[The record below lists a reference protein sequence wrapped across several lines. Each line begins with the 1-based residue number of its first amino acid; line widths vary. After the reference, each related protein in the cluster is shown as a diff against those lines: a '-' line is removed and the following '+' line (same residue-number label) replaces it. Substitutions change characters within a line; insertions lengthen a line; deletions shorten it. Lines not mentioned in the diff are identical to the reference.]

1 MTWKKVLWGLS
12 MNNVLF
18 SALISKLNF
27 SWRKKVP
34 QILQTE
40 SSECGLAS
48 LAMVFHYF
56 GLHIELFNLRQQF
69 GISARGATLD
79 TLMDISSSLKFK
91 TRALSLDINELS
103 TLENPCI
110 LHWDL
115 NHFVVLVAVRRH
127 SIVIHDPA
135 LGRRVIGINE
145 FSQHF
150 TGIALEIWP
159 DSNFTAVTHKS
170 RLQLSRLLSSIRG
183 LKGALT
189 KIFCLSLVIEAVS
202 LLMPVGTQLVL
213 DHVIQANDYHLL
225 ALICMGLLFF
235 IVFRTAVAMLRSWT
249 TIVMDSLIDVQWKA
263 GMFDHL
269 MKLPLAYFEKR
280 KLGDIQSRFGSLDT
294 IRSTF
299 TTSIVNSI
307 IDCIMS
313 VGVLVMMLLYGGWLV
328 WVVLGFTTI
337 YIVIRLMTYSHYRQ
351 ASEALLVKGA
361 KASSHFMET
370 LYGIGTLKAL
380 GLLKTRSQHW
390 LNLNIDTTN
399 AGIRMTR
406 LDMLFGGVNAFIAA
420 CDQVIILWLGSSLV
434 IDNQMTLGMF
444 VAFNAYRGQFSERAS
459 SLIDMVL
466 QLRMLSLHNE
476 RVADIVL
483 SEPEKEMPARQL
495 FPVNTPVAFSVCN
508 LVYQYDNLSKPI
520 INCLNLEIKSGESV
534 AIVGP
539 SGVGKT
545 TLMKLMSGLLEP
557 SAGSLLAN
565 GLDIHTIGINNY
577 RQYIACVLQDDK
589 LFSGSIAEN
598 IASFEPCLDIEW
610 VMSCARHCNIHDDIV
625 KMPMAYET
633 LLGELGGGLSGGQKQ
648 RLLIA
653 RALYRRPGIL
663 FMDEATSH
671 LDLANEADINTHISA
686 LAITRVIIAHRPSTI
701 ASADRVITLN

>member
-1 MTWKKVLWGLS
+1 
-12 MNNVLF
+12 MNSGLF
-18 SALISKLNF
+18 SSLIGKLNLA
-27 SWRKKVP
+27 WRKKVP

-40 SSECGLAS
+40 SSECGVAS

-56 GLHIELFNLRQQF
+56 GLNIDLFYLRQQF
-69 GISARGATLD
+69 GTSARGATLN
-79 TLMDISSSLKFK
+79 TLMDIASSLNFK
-91 TRALSLDINELS
+91 SRALSLDIDELS
-103 TLENPCI
+103 ALKTPCI

-115 NHFVVLVAVRRH
+115 NHFVVLVAVRRNG
-127 SIVIHDPA
+127 IVIHDPA
-135 LGRRVIGINE
+135 LGRRVIGVHE
-145 FSQHF
+145 LSQHF
-150 TGIALEIWP
+150 TGIALELWP
-159 DSNFTAVTHKS
+159 DSNFTPVTQQS
-170 RLQLSRLLSSIRG
+170 RLQLRRLLSNISG
-183 LKGALT
+183 LKGALA

-213 DHVIQANDYHLL
+213 DHVIQASDHHLL
-225 ALICMGLLFF
+225 ALICTGLLFF

-249 TIVMDSLIDVQWKA
+249 MIVMDSLIDVQWKA

-269 MKLPLAYFEKR
+269 MRLPLAYFEKR

-294 IRSTF
+294 IRTTF

-328 WVVLGFTTI
+328 WVVVGFTAI
-337 YIVIRLMTYSHYRQ
+337 YIGMRLMTYNYYRQ
-351 ASEALLVKGA
+351 ASEALLVKEA

-380 GLLKTRSQHW
+380 GVLKTRSQFW

-399 AGIRMTR
+399 AGIRITR

-420 CDQVIILWLGSSLV
+420 CDQVIILWLGASLV

-459 SLIDMVL
+459 SLIGMVL

-483 SEPEKEMPARQL
+483 SEPEKESPSRQL
-495 FPVNTPVAFSVCN
+495 FPPNTAVTFTARD
-508 LVYQYDNLSKPI
+508 LMYQYDGLSKPI
-520 INCLNLEIKSGESV
+520 INQMNFEIKSGENV

-545 TLMKLMSGLLEP
+545 TLMRLMSGLLEP
-557 SAGSLLAN
+557 SAGSLLVN

-577 RQYIACVLQDDK
+577 RQCIACVLQDDK
-589 LFSGSIAEN
+589 LFAGSIAEN
-598 IASFEPCLDIEW
+598 IASFDASLDRDLIIHY
-610 VMSCARHCNIHDDIV
+610 ARQCNIHDDIIQ
-625 KMPMAYET
+625 MPMGYET
-633 LLGELGGGLSGGQKQ
+633 LLGELGGSLSGGQKQ

-653 RALYRRPGIL
+653 RALYRRPSIL

-671 LDLANEADINTHISA
+671 LDLKNEAYINASIAA
-686 LAITRVIIAHRPSTI
+686 LEITRVIIAHRPSTI
-701 ASADRVITLN
+701 ASADRVITLA

>member
-1 MTWKKVLWGLS
+1 
-12 MNNVLF
+12 MNNVFF
-18 SALISKLNF
+18 SYLISKLNL
-27 SWRKKVP
+27 SWRKRVP

-56 GLHIELFNLRQQF
+56 GLNIDLFNLRQQF
-69 GISARGATLD
+69 GISVRGATLN
-79 TLMDISSSLKFK
+79 TLIDISNSLKFK

-103 TLENPCI
+103 ALKTPCI

-115 NHFVVLVAVRRH
+115 NHFVVLVAVHRN

-135 LGRRVIGINE
+135 LGRRVISMHE

-159 DSNFTAVTHKS
+159 DSNFTAVTQQS
-170 RLQLSRLLSSIRG
+170 RLQLSRLLASISG

-213 DHVIQANDYHLL
+213 DHVIQANDHHLL
-225 ALICMGLLFF
+225 ALICTGLLFF
-235 IVFRTAVAMLRSWT
+235 IVFRTAIAMLRSWT

-269 MKLPLAYFEKR
+269 MRLPLAYFEKR

-328 WVVLGFTTI
+328 WVVLGFTAI
-337 YIVIRLMTYSHYRQ
+337 YIIMRLITYNHYRR
-351 ASEALLVKGA
+351 ASEALLVKDA

-380 GLLKTRSQHW
+380 GLLETRSKVW
-390 LNLNIDTTN
+390 LNLNIETTN
-399 AGIRMTR
+399 AGIRITR

-420 CDQVIILWLGSSLV
+420 CDQVIILWLGASLV

-459 SLIDMVL
+459 SLIGMVL

-483 SEPEKEMPARQL
+483 SEPEKEMPTRQL
-495 FPVNTPVAFSVCN
+495 FSPNTPIAFSVCN
-508 LVYQYDNLSKPI
+508 LVYQYDSLSKPI
-520 INCLNLEIKSGESV
+520 INGLNLDIKSGESV

-557 SAGSLLAN
+557 NTGRLFAN

-577 RQYIACVLQDDK
+577 RQYIACILQDDK
-589 LFSGSIAEN
+589 LFAGSIAEN
-598 IASFEPCLDIEW
+598 IASFDTSLDREFMI
-610 VMSCARHCNIHDDIV
+610 SCAHHCNIHDDIMQ
-625 KMPMAYET
+625 MPMGYET
-633 LLGELGGGLSGGQKQ
+633 LLGELGGSLSGGQKQ

-671 LDLANEADINTHISA
+671 LDLVNESYINASIAA

-701 ASADRVITLN
+701 ASADRAITLI